1 MYHKI
6 DKHTE
11 AQMSSWI
18 KKMADEFQMNGQMA
32 RQSCLLFKR

>member
-11 AQMSSWI
+11 AHMSSW
-18 KKMADEFQMNGQMA
+18 KDEKTDEFTNEWADG
-32 RQSCLLFKR
+32 

>member
-6 DKHTE
+6 DEHTE
-11 AQMSSWI
+11 AQMNSWI
-18 KKMADEFQMNGQMA
+18 KKADEFEMNGQMA